1 MEIKNINKTIKSYE
15 PMMHKLIRKFKI
27 KRDYEDILQLLRIK
41 TWEVLRDNKYKKI
54 YKNEKG
60 LIVEAKLSTLLY
72 RTLTNRLIDILK
84 TDYGLKIKDD
94 GTTWEDITIDK
105 KIIYF
110 LKNPILYG
118 LPFLQIEE
126 NDTENELK
134 CQLDFEQFYEI
145 LAKEDQ
151 ALLDLM
157 KNNEG
162 DKKEVA
168 KILNCSIRN
177 VNRQLLKLKKE
188 YKKYLTVG
196 I

>member
-1 MEIKNINKTIKSYE
+1 MKSEMNKTIKSYE

-60 LIVEAKLSTLLY
+60 KVVEAKLSTLLY
-72 RTLTNRLIDILK
+72 RTLINRLIDILK

-94 GTTWEDITIDK
+94 GMALEELDIDK

-110 LKNPILYG
+110 LKNPMLYG

-134 CQLDFEQFYEI
+134 CQLDFEQFYEL
-145 LAKEDQ
+145 LAKEDKILID
-151 ALLDLM
+151 AM

-162 DKKEVA
+162 NKKEVA
-168 KILNCSIRN
+168 KILNCSIRSI
-177 VNRQLLKLKKE
+177 NRQLLKLKKE
-188 YKKYLTVG
+188 YKKYSTGG

>member
-1 MEIKNINKTIKSYE
+1 
-15 PMMHKLIRKFKI
+15 MMHKLIRKFKI

-72 RTLTNRLIDILK
+72 RTLVNRLIDILK

-94 GTTWEDITIDK
+94 GTTWEEVTIDK
-105 KIIYF
+105 KIVYF

-134 CQLDFEQFYEI
+134 CQLDFEQYYEK
-145 LAKEDQ
+145 LTKENQ
-151 ALLDLM
+151 LLLDLM

-162 DKKEVA
+162 NKKEVA
-168 KILNCSIRN
+168 KVLNCSIRN
-177 VNRQLLKLKKE
+177 LNRQLLKLKKE
-188 YKKYLTVG
+188 YKKYLMG
-196 I
+196 E

>member
-126 NDTENELK
+126 NDVENELK

-151 ALLDLM
+151 ALLGLM

-168 KILNCSIRN
+168 KILNCSIRSI
-177 VNRQLLKLKKE
+177 NRQLLKLKKE
-188 YKKYLTVG
+188 YKKYLTG
-196 I
+196 E

>member
-1 MEIKNINKTIKSYE
+1 MEKLENINKTIKSYE

-60 LIVEAKLSTLLY
+60 QIVEAKLSTLLY
-72 RTLTNRLIDILK
+72 RTLINRLIDILK

-94 GTTWEDITIDK
+94 GTTWEDISIDK
-105 KIIYF
+105 KIVYF
-110 LKNPILYG
+110 LKNPMLYG

-134 CQLDFEQFYEI
+134 CQLDFEQFYNA
-145 LAKEDQ
+145 LSKEDQ
-151 ALLDLM
+151 ILLGLM

-162 DKKEVA
+162 NKKEVA
-168 KILNCSIRN
+168 KTLSCSIRSI
-177 VNRQLLKLKKE
+177 NRQLLKLKKE
-188 YKKYLTVG
+188 YKKYLTG
-196 I
+196 E

>member
-27 KRDYEDILQLLRIK
+27 KKDYEDILQLLRIK

-84 TDYGLKIKDD
+84 TSYGLKIKDD

-126 NDTENELK
+126 NNTENELK

-145 LAKEDQ
+145 LAKKDQ
-151 ALLDLM
+151 ALLGLM

-188 YKKYLTVG
+188 YKKYLTGG